1 VSAGGGAGRQPVA
14 TWDPQA
20 FVERLAAGW
29 QLGEVEAFVA
39 HFEAMMDP
47 RVISRQPLARQ
58 EVGFA
63 AFERRF
69 RATYALLPG
78 MTAKV
83 LSWGAREPNVYVE
96 WEVSAPG
103 ARGSLALRSCDR
115 FTLRDGLIVERAI
128 HFDPSV
134 ILAFV
139 ALRPGRWPALVNAML
154 NRP

>member
-1 VSAGGGAGRQPVA
+1 MSASGADGQQHDA
-14 TWDPQA
+14 DWDPQA

-39 HFEAMMDP
+39 HFKSMMDP
-47 RVISRQPLARQ
+47 QVSSRQPLAPQ
-58 EVGFA
+58 ETGFA

-103 ARGSLALRSCDR
+103 GRGSLALRSCDR

-128 HFDPSV
+128 HFDPST
-134 ILAFV
+134 ILAFA
-139 ALRPGRWPALVNAML
+139 ALRPGRWPALVKAML